1 MKILG
6 INYLSESSVALIE
19 NGEVTYAISEERLN
33 RIKNWWGNPFK
44 AIKHVL
50 KKTNNSISDID
61 IFSTHGIVSLNKS
74 TSNHEV
80 INRKI
85 KEVQSSRLS
94 LKNKKSQINF
104 LNERYAHEKRAL
116 KRNAKNILSLKK
128 NSKKIEIYDHHE
140 AHAASAYFLFWME

>member
-1 MKILG
+1 MQLARKDLIGLKIG
-6 INYLSESSVALIE
+6 
-19 NGEVTYAISEERLN
+19 GEIPY
-33 RIKNWWGNPFK
+33 K
-44 AIKHVL
+44 IKHVL

-128 NSKKIEIYDHHE
+128 NSKKLRFMTIMRLMLLQHIFILDGINVI
-140 AHAASAYFLFWME
+140 F